1 MAIVWGGATAVLF
14 YHILEYQNH
23 DRFSKAYVMYFF
35 HTSLVAVF
43 YIVTL
48 IAPMKHVYRRPA
60 LRVYAIYQIVENIT
74 WIVVVTL
81 VYQKVEFGYCL
92 QLVSSVAMQGLLQS
106 LFVYYA
112 LVEDSNVSEII
123 TLKIVL
129 CVRSIV

>member
-1 MAIVWGGATAVLF
+1 
-14 YHILEYQNH
+14 
-23 DRFSKAYVMYFF
+23 
-35 HTSLVAVF
+35 
-43 YIVTL
+43 
-48 IAPMKHVYRRPA
+48 MKHVYRRPA

-123 TLKIVL
+123 A
-129 CVRSIV
+129 